1 MADVEQRVSVIE
13 QDLKELAYAQRKTEM
28 SLQNLSEE
36 MREFKDE
43 MAAFKGE
50 MSEFKDEMSEF
61 KDEMRE
67 FKDEMREFKDEM
79 REFKDEMREIK
90 DETRADRKQ
99 MNREWGNLANKM
111 GTIVEDIILPGF
123 PGILKKYFGIEPD
136 LVLVRAR
143 KRNPNDRSRMREFDI
158 LATSDTHLFV
168 NETKSRPSVDSAK
181 AFADSYRDV
190 LTFFPE
196 YAGRTVVPIYSALSL
211 PEEVVAALSSSGCY
225 AVALGEEH
233 LELLNFDAVG
243 AA

>member
-50 MSEFKDEMSEF
+50 MSEFKDEM
-61 KDEMRE
+61 
-67 FKDEMREFKDEM
+67 REFKDEM

-123 PGILKKYFGIEPD
+123 QGILKKYFGMEPD
-136 LVLVRAR
+136 FILVRAR